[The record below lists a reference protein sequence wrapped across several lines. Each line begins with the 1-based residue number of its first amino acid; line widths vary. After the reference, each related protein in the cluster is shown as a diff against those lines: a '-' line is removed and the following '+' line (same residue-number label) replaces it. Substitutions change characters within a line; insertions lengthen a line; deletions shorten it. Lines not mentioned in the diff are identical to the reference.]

1 MSARRVNLIARTIP
15 FIFIWIMTGCFSQRE
30 RDKDFQIPVVAPAE
44 EEVGEALP
52 EPVLVIC
59 IGQEPDSLYMYNT
72 DMLASSQV
80 LEAIYDGGAGI
91 EDGAIDNRG
100 FSYQPVIIEKIPSLA
115 DGDAVINTI
124 TASEGDRVVDAGGDL
139 IELTAPAL
147 DENGDPIY
155 PQMIKPAGCQSADC
169 AQPYTGGDVQLDQ
182 MAVTFKLLPDLR
194 WSDGQQVTAS
204 DSRYSFQLNA
214 HPDTPDSKYKIERTA
229 SYQAVDE
236 QTIVWTGLPGYLDST
251 YFLNI
256 WTPAPEHVWSKYTA
270 FELLTAEES
279 TRLPLG
285 YGPYAIKEWNPG
297 QSLILEKNPYYFRAD
312 EGLPYFESVVYRM
325 VGENSTAN
333 LASIISGECDIVD
346 QTSNLENKITS
357 LLNLERDGYLKAS
370 ITTGTLWEHADF
382 DIKPVSYDNGYDT
395 RLDRPDLFGD
405 VRTRQGIAMCMDR
418 QSVVDSVMYSES
430 MVLDT
435 YLPPQHPLYN
445 NNVTKYPFDV
455 EAGSAL
461 LEEAGWVMGKDGVR
475 VAQGVAN
482 VPDGTRLSFS
492 YATTP
497 AEQRKKTVAVL
508 VNSMALCGIEVE
520 PEYVPADEFYSSGP
534 EGMLLGRDYEM
545 AQFAW
550 GTGVEPPCRLWSSD
564 YITGPLG
571 ETPAWN
577 EGVHFCGWSCENT
590 VGYAD
595 TSYDAACKAA
605 LNALPGQEEYTQN
618 HLLAQQ
624 IFSDNLPVIPLYLR
638 LKLAATRPDMCN
650 FLMDPTAD
658 SEMWNIEMF
667 GYGHLCDSNTDQ

>member
-1 MSARRVNLIARTIP
+1 MSVHRVIIIAHFIPIVLIFSFTSCLSNGARN
-15 FIFIWIMTGCFSQRE
+15 E
-30 RDKDFQIPVVAPAE
+30 DFQAPVVAPAE
-44 EEVGEALP
+44 EEEGEALL

-59 IGQEPDSLYMYNT
+59 MGQEPDSLYMYNT

-91 EDGAIDNRG
+91 EDGAIDNRA
-100 FSYQPVIIEKIPSLA
+100 FSYQPVIIQKLPSLA
-115 DGDAVINTI
+115 DGDAEINTI

-139 IELTAPAL
+139 TVLAAPKFGEDGTPL
-147 DENGDPIY
+147 N
-155 PQMIKPAGCQSADC
+155 PQTIKPAGCQSADC
-169 AQPYTGGDVQLDQ
+169 AVPYTGGEVQLDQ
-182 MAVTFKLLPDLR
+182 MEVTFRLLPDLR
-194 WSDGQQVTAS
+194 WSDGQLVTAS

-229 SYQAVDE
+229 SYQVADE
-236 QTIVWTGLPGYLDST
+236 QTVVWTGLPGYLDST

-270 FELLTAEES
+270 YELLTAEES

-346 QTSNLENKITS
+346 QTSNLENKITA
-357 LLNLERDGYLKAS
+357 LLKLESDGYLKAN
-370 ITTGTLWEHADF
+370 ITTGTLWEHVDF
-382 DIKPVSYDNGYDT
+382 GIKPVSYDNGYDP
-395 RLDRPDLFGD
+395 RLDRPDIFGD
-405 VRTRQGIAMCMDR
+405 VRTRQAIAMCMDR
-418 QSVVDSVMYSES
+418 QSVVNSVMYSES

-445 NNVTKYPFDV
+445 SNVTKYPFDV

-461 LEEAGWVMGKDGVR
+461 LEEVGWVLGEDGVR
-475 VAQGVAN
+475 VAQGVEN
-482 VPDGTRLSFS
+482 VLDDTRLSFT

-497 AEQRKKTVAVL
+497 AEQRKKTVALL
-508 VNSMALCGIEVE
+508 VDSMAQCGIEVE
-520 PEYVPADEFYSSGP
+520 PEYVLADDFYSSGP
-534 EGMLLGRDYEM
+534 EGKLLGRDYDM

-550 GTGVEPPCRLWSSD
+550 GTGVEPPCRLWSSEH
-564 YITGPLG
+564 ITGPLG
-571 ETPAWN
+571 ERPGWN
-577 EGVHFCGWSCENT
+577 EDVAFCGWSCENT
-590 VGYAD
+590 VGFAD
-595 TSYDAACKAA
+595 TAYDTACKAA

-624 IFSDNLPVIPLYLR
+624 IFSENLPVIPLYLR

-650 FLMDPTAD
+650 FEIDPTAD
-658 SEMWNIEMF
+658 SEMWNIERF
-667 GYGHLCDSNTDQ
+667 GYGHFCDLSGGQ

>member
-1 MSARRVNLIARTIP
+1 MPTTRIPKIARLLPLLIVLC
-15 FIFIWIMTGCFSQRE
+15 MTGCLNGGQRSE
-30 RDKDFQIPVVAPAE
+30 DFQVPVVAPAE
-44 EEVGEALP
+44 DEPGPALP
-52 EPVLVIC
+52 EPVLVVC

-91 EDGAIDNRG
+91 EDGATDNRS
-100 FSYQPVIIEKIPSLA
+100 FSYQPVIIEKLPSLA
-115 DGDAVINTI
+115 DGDAVINSVTV
-124 TASEGDRVVDAGGDL
+124 SEGDRVVDAGGDL
-139 IELTAPAL
+139 IELSAPAL
-147 DENGDPIY
+147 DPEGQPLA

-169 AQPYTGGDVQLDQ
+169 AEPYLGGEVQLDQ

-194 WSDGQQVTAS
+194 WSDGNMVVAS

-214 HPDTPDSKYKIERTA
+214 HPDTPDSKYKVERTA

-236 QTIVWTGLPGYLDST
+236 HTIVWTGLPGYLDST

-270 FELLTAEES
+270 AELLSAEES

-297 QSLILEKNPYYFRAD
+297 QSLVLEKNPFYFRAD
-312 EGLPYFESVVYRM
+312 EGLPYFQSVVYRM

-346 QTSNLENKITS
+346 QTSNLENKINA
-357 LLNLERDGYLKAS
+357 LLNLESDGYLKAS
-370 ITTGTLWEHADF
+370 IITGTLWEHADF
-382 DIKPVSYDNGYDT
+382 GIKPVSYDNGYDT
-395 RLDRPDLFGD
+395 RLDRPDIFGD
-405 VRTRQGIAMCMDR
+405 VRTRRAIAMCMDR
-418 QSVVDSVMYSES
+418 QAVVNSVMYSES

-445 NNVTKYPFDV
+445 SSVTKYPYDV

-461 LEEAGWVMGKDGVR
+461 LEEVGWVMGADGVR
-475 VAQGVAN
+475 QAQGVAN
-482 VPDGTRLSFS
+482 VPDGTPLAFT

-497 AEQRKKTVAVL
+497 AEQRKKTVDVL
-508 VNSMALCGIEVE
+508 VDSMALCGIEVE
-520 PEYVPADEFYSSGP
+520 PEYVPADQFYRSGP
-534 EGMLLGRDYEM
+534 EGMLLGRDFDM

-550 GTGVEPPCRLWSSD
+550 GSGVEPPCRLWISD
-564 YITGPLG
+564 HISGPLG
-571 ETPAWN
+571 ETPDWDP
-577 EGVHFCGWSCENT
+577 EVQFCGWGCENT
-590 VGYAD
+590 VGFA
-595 TSYDAACKAA
+595 SQAYDAACKAA
-605 LNALPGQEEYTQN
+605 LNALPGQEEYTSN
-618 HLLAQQ
+618 HMLAQQ

-650 FLMDPTAD
+650 FVMDPTAD
-658 SEMWNIEMF
+658 SEMWNIEKF
-667 GYGHLCDSNTDQ
+667 AYGPLCDLAAEQ